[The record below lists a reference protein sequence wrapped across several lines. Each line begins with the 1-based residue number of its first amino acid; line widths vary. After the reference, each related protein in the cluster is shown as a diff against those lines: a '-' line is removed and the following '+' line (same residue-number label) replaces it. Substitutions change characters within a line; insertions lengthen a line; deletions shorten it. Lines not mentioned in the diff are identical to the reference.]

1 MDDVGASS
9 QSSLPTVNPTPDPAA
24 PAEPQAPDPDLSL
37 PLLDDNARRA
47 ELNERGGF
55 LHFGD
60 LSDQQKDKVLN
71 AQVKI
76 ERAIEKA
83 LLSDGYSRDELSQR
97 NKRDE
102 IRGFLFYRN
111 GKLLSMKTYDSYV
124 KEVELGTHRSQPYK
138 PGLRRPCQAFDSTL
152 GNATSKEKES
162 ERSLNSRKDGSQNI
176 AIVTVSGLRET
187 GLDAYRTKIVSI
199 YAQTIH
205 IGGKL
210 EASIVPRGT
219 LECYDGVFQFVLT
232 SPFDH
237 SVMVRTTTRLYM

>member
-1 MDDVGASS
+1 M
-9 QSSLPTVNPTPDPAA
+9 
-24 PAEPQAPDPDLSL
+24 
-37 PLLDDNARRA
+37 
-47 ELNERGGF
+47 
-55 LHFGD
+55 
-60 LSDQQKDKVLN
+60 
-71 AQVKI
+71 
-76 ERAIEKA
+76 
-83 LLSDGYSRDELSQR
+83 
-97 NKRDE
+97 
-102 IRGFLFYRN
+102 
-111 GKLLSMKTYDSYV
+111 
-124 KEVELGTHRSQPYK
+124 
-138 PGLRRPCQAFDSTL
+138 

-237 SVMVRTTTRLYM
+237 SVMVRTTTILYM